1 MWLFASRVFRLSVLF
16 PILFVGLSS
25 CSGDLP
31 VQGFNPDDGFDP
43 DNKGSISNVVIGTMQ
58 EVAFS
63 DTTTVTG
70 RSPFLLL
77 GAFQD
82 IETRI
87 LMKFEDIPDS
97 MIIRT
102 ATILLRTNALL
113 GETNTKGRFTATVH
127 NVMSDWGDSTVTD
140 ESFGDAYE
148 ASSIGSVEM
157 LSVDRGVAGIDS
169 VDVETVRIE
178 LNEMGLDAIRDTTSL
193 FRQHGVL
200 IDFENSTFIKEF
212 FSQNNQS
219 RLPQLLLTVDGDSIA
234 SDRVFVDVAEDA
246 FIVKQL
252 VGLPQG
258 PLYVDNIFS
267 HQFVIKF
274 DLSNIPRESTINK
287 AKLDFNVIP
296 ELSVLPGHTLS
307 STDGITVQINR
318 LQETYNPANTIRID
332 STFTPILA
340 VVNPS
345 DASLSLPRIEF
356 TALFRLL
363 FQQWVSQDVENHGF
377 VMRTFTPGFNVSRV
391 AFGSTVNGSESGPKL
406 ELDFTVAP
414 TNP

>member
-1 MWLFASRVFRLSVLF
+1 MSVLF